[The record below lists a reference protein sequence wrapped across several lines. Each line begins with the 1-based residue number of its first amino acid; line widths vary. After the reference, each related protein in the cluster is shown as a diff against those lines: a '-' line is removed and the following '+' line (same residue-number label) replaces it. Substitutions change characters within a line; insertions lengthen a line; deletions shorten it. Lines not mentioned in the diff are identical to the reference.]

1 MLLWVMGVGLENTC
15 TVSGKWNVT
24 RVVPRL
30 YGRVYKILSLLPLL
44 VELQVP
50 NLGDSQAAGSMHS
63 QFLIPA
69 LSNLCSDSVG
79 HKVLRSY

>member
-1 MLLWVMGVGLENTC
+1 MGVALENTC

-24 RVVPRL
+24 RVVPKL
-30 YGRVYKILSLLPLL
+30 YGRVYTILRLLPLL

-50 NLGDSQAAGSMHS
+50 NLGDSQAAGSVYS

>member
-1 MLLWVMGVGLENTC
+1 MLPGLFQNFME
-15 TVSGKWNVT
+15 GYIKFL
-24 RVVPRL
+24 R
-30 YGRVYKILSLLPLL
+30 LLPLL

-63 QFLIPA
+63 QFLIPT